1 MRFIP
6 DFKPLSD
13 EQASALWFIF
23 NKGKLL
29 TKITDDT
36 YTIPD
41 SSDLAE
47 GNISHGRS
55 RHPGQQ
61 TLLCR

>member
-1 MRFIP
+1 MQFIP

-13 EQASALWFIF
+13 ERTSALWFIF

-36 YTIPD
+36 NTIPD
-41 SSDLAE
+41 TSDLA
-47 GNISHGRS
+47 
-55 RHPGQQ
+55 
-61 TLLCR
+61 

>member
-41 SSDLAE
+41 SSDL
-47 GNISHGRS
+47 S
-55 RHPGQQ
+55 
-61 TLLCR
+61 